1 MAQHT
6 ITCPCIEDTY
16 TNASAPDTN
25 YGSEQILVANTL
37 SNGGKAFLKFDIPI
51 AVRYKKIIAAKL
63 RVYVIRPVTDY
74 WTYLYA
80 STFNLQWSENTLTY
94 NQASFMSNVQILCDD
109 TNPSIPDE
117 GWIERDLDANI
128 IQQNLNNFI
137 DNGLC
142 IDSRPYEIFYIRS
155 REYAGYEP
163 TLTLQYEDV
172 IPQAPTNLSP
182 NGLIIDGDLDNRFSW
197 TFTSEVA
204 DYQTKFDL
212 QWSSDNGQTW
222 NTITRTTSAT
232 YYDMPSRY
240 LPNRNIVWRVRTYGY
255 DEIAGPWSE
264 LATVD
269 VYGSP
274 PDPTITTPSMVNN
287 ARPTIEWTI
296 ADPQTAYEIQVLLGD
311 TIVWQTGEVTGTE
324 QSVLVGIDLENQ
336 NYTIRLRYRN
346 TYDRWSNW
354 VEKNITVQYISPG
367 TPEVSIYRN
376 VAKAAI
382 ELIINNIPGA
392 EPFERNDIYR
402 REYGESEWTIIASGI
417 GENGSYVDYLV
428 KSEVL
433 YEYMVRT
440 YTTSGGYAA
449 SAPVIADIKVNYT
462 VLAPLQH
469 PEQQITLKY
478 DIERSEIQSRGRNF
492 ARFAGR
498 KNPVAEYG
506 EQQERGLNIRCTI
519 TNKEMLDQ
527 LMELLLGDEYLLYRD
542 NKGRYMVCSVSGDI
556 EMQEQRKWYKVS
568 FSLIEVI

>member
-1 MAQHT
+1 MLA
-6 ITCPCIEDTY
+6 
-16 TNASAPDTN
+16 
-25 YGSEQILVANTL
+25 
-37 SNGGKAFLKFDIPI
+37 
-51 AVRYKKIIAAKL
+51 
-63 RVYVIRPVTDY
+63 
-74 WTYLYA
+74 
-80 STFNLQWSENTLTY
+80 
-94 NQASFMSNVQILCDD
+94 
-109 TNPSIPDE
+109 
-117 GWIERDLDANI
+117 
-128 IQQNLNNFI
+128 
-137 DNGLC
+137 
-142 IDSRPYEIFYIRS
+142 RS
-155 REYAGYEP
+155 
-163 TLTLQYEDV
+163 
-172 IPQAPTNLSP
+172 
-182 NGLIIDGDLDNRFSW
+182 
-197 TFTSEVA
+197 
-204 DYQTKFDL
+204 
-212 QWSSDNGQTW
+212 
-222 NTITRTTSAT
+222 
-232 YYDMPSRY
+232 
-240 LPNRNIVWRVRTYGY
+240 LPNKNIVWRVRTYGY
-255 DEIAGPWSE
+255 DGLVGPWSD
-264 LATVD
+264 LATID

-274 PDPTITTPSMVNN
+274 PDPTITTPSTVDS
-287 ARPTIEWTI
+287 ARPTIQWTI
-296 ADPQTAYEIQVLLGD
+296 VDPQTAYEIQVLLGE
-311 TIVWQTGEVTGTE
+311 TIVWQTGAVAGTE

-367 TPEVSIYRN
+367 TPQVSIYRN

-478 DIERSEIQSRGRNF
+478 DIERSEIQSRARNF

>member
-1 MAQHT
+1 VQT
-6 ITCPCIEDTY
+6 
-16 TNASAPDTN
+16 
-25 YGSEQILVANTL
+25 
-37 SNGGKAFLKFDIPI
+37 F
-51 AVRYKKIIAAKL
+51 
-63 RVYVIRPVTDY
+63 
-74 WTYLYA
+74 YLPFTWAEY
-80 STFNLQWSENTLTY
+80 TLTY
-94 NQASFMSNVQILCDD
+94 NNIKDYITDIQVVGERRFGPEDADAWAEIVLVGDD
-109 TNPSIPDE
+109 LQ
-117 GWIERDLDANI
+117 R
-128 IQQNLNNFI
+128 NNDNFFK
-137 DNGLC
+137 NGLALY
-142 IDSRPYEIFYIRS
+142 IDKASNSAIIRS
-155 REYAGYEP
+155 REYTGYEP
-163 TLTLQYEDV
+163 ILTLQYEDV

-182 NGLIIDGDLDNRFSW
+182 NGLIIDGDLVNRFSW
-197 TFTSEVA
+197 EYNSEA
-204 DYQTKFDL
+204 GDYQTKFDL

-222 NTITRTTSAT
+222 NTITRTTT
-232 YYDMPSRY
+232 DTFYDMLARS
-240 LPNRNIVWRVRTYGY
+240 LPNKNIVWRVRTYGY
-255 DEIAGPWSE
+255 DGLVGPWSD
-264 LATVD
+264 LATID

-274 PDPTITTPSMVNN
+274 PDPTITTPSTVDS
-287 ARPTIEWTI
+287 ARPTIQWTI
-296 ADPQTAYEIQVLLGD
+296 VDPQTAYEIQVLLGE
-311 TIVWQTGEVTGTE
+311 TIVWQTGAVAGTE
-324 QSVLVGIDLENQ
+324 QSVPVGIDLENQ
-336 NYTIRLRYRN
+336 NYTIRLRYKN
-346 TYDRWSNW
+346 NYDRWSNW

-367 TPEVSIYRN
+367 TPQVSIYRN

-392 EPFERNDIYR
+392 EPFGRNDIYR

-433 YEYMVRT
+433 YEYMVRA

-478 DIERSEIQSRGRNF
+478 DIERSEIQSRARNF